1 MRLRAALWVLAV
13 ALSVAAALAVEQGLN
28 NVSGIEAAVMGIF
41 AFAGAAAGLITWER
55 RASTRMGPL
64 LTLFAFVVGISALQ
78 QSTYAAVFTL
88 GFAFGPLPGVILAH
102 IVLAY
107 PTGRLSSELDRR
119 VLTVGYVLAPVVTL
133 TNLIVYDPRL
143 QATGLNGCRPR
154 LQSCPRSV
162 IGFAASATAFRVVE
176 FVTAALLV
184 LTSLVLFG
192 LFVRRY
198 VRSTPRAR
206 RELALIT
213 VGSVPL
219 FCCGVALG
227 LAYLARSTVHRPL
240 FFSYTISGTVLYGL
254 VVAGLLRSR
263 IGHGNVGRLLI
274 GLERSP
280 TASLHEALVHA
291 LKDDSLVVLFWL
303 PDRRLY
309 VDEHGRPALLPEA
322 SVDRAVTLVEAGDEP
337 LAALVH
343 DAALLDDSELLD
355 SVVVA
360 ARFALENARLQA
372 ELTAQL
378 VDVRESRLRI
388 VTAGDEERRRVERN
402 IHDGAQQRL
411 VSLAL
416 SLRLAERTIGHVD
429 PAVAAVFADVV
440 EGLQLAVSELRELAS
455 GLHPAILA
463 EDGLAPALES
473 LADRTPVPVTLDVA
487 AVGERLPP
495 EIELSAYFVAS
506 EAVANAVKHA
516 AASWIELS
524 AHRSNGKISIKV
536 EDDGLGGADASGS
549 GLRGLADRVAAQGGR
564 LQVES
569 AAGLGTRIVAELP
582 CEL

>member
-1 MRLRAALWVLAV
+1 M
-13 ALSVAAALAVEQGLN
+13 
-28 NVSGIEAAVMGIF
+28 
-41 AFAGAAAGLITWER
+41 
-55 RASTRMGPL
+55 
-64 LTLFAFVVGISALQ
+64 
-78 QSTYAAVFTL
+78 
-88 GFAFGPLPGVILAH
+88 
-102 IVLAY
+102 
-107 PTGRLSSELDRR
+107 
-119 VLTVGYVLAPVVTL
+119 
-133 TNLIVYDPRL
+133 
-143 QATGLNGCRPR
+143 
-154 LQSCPRSV
+154 
-162 IGFAASATAFRVVE
+162 E

-184 LTSLVLFG
+184 LIAFVLFG

-198 VRSTPRAR
+198 ARSTPRLR
-206 RELALIT
+206 RDLVPIT
-213 VGSVPL
+213 VGSIPL
-219 FCCGVALG
+219 FCTGVVLG
-227 LAYLARSTVHRPL
+227 FAYIARSTVHRPL
-240 FFSYTISGTVLYGL
+240 FFGYAISGTVLYGL

-263 IGHGNVGRLLI
+263 IGHGNVGALLI

-280 TASLHEALVHA
+280 AASLHSALVQA
-291 LKDDSLVVLFWL
+291 LKDDSLAVLFWL

-309 VDEHGRPALLPEA
+309 VDEEGRPALLPET
-322 SVDRAVTLVEAGDEP
+322 SGDRAVTLVEAGDEP

-343 DAALLDDSELLD
+343 DAALLDDPELLD
-355 SVVVA
+355 AVVVA

-388 VTAGDEERRRVERN
+388 VTAGDEERRRLERN

-416 SLRLAERTIGHVD
+416 SLRLAERTIAGDLD

-473 LADRTPVPVTLDVA
+473 LADRTPVPVKLDVA
-487 AVGERLPP
+487 AVGGRLPP

-516 AASWIELS
+516 AASWIGIS
-524 AHRSNGKISIKV
+524 AHRSNGRISIKV
-536 EDDGLGGADASGS
+536 EDDGVGGADPTGS

-569 AAGLGTRIVAELP
+569 ADGLGTRIVAELP